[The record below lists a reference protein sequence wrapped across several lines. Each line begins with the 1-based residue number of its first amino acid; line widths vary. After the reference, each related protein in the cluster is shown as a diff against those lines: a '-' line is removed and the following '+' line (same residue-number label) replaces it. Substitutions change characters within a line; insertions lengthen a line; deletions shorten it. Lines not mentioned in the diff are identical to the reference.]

1 MVLRSA
7 RLHVRTWVGRRV
19 RHLRQ
24 LDSGRPACGASM
36 LRLRRGNLAEPAAA
50 TLAAAASLATAA
62 LAPAAA
68 DATHTRRRGRPT
80 HEVHAR
86 GRALTLKSV
95 TY

>member
-50 TLAAAASLATAA
+50 TLAAAALALAAAA
-62 LAPAAA
+62 LALAAA
-68 DATHTRRRGRPT
+68 SRVPRPD
-80 HEVHAR
+80 VCCR
-86 GRALTLKSV
+86 
-95 TY
+95 